1 MKSSNKIANKKSLT
15 QEVIETRRLLNSKPS
30 ITLSEEEAIY
40 RDLLAKVEK
49 NTDQISSLSLKD
61 LAIILN
67 ILNKFAP
74 KSTIAIIVDKK
85 LLLTLLE
92 TFIRKVNH
100 IDLINQNDHVKSFVD
115 FVVRQQLL
123 SKSWPE
129 LYFAKSINF
138 TPKIITNNFALLARA
153 IMQTGTNYQKPIRKF
168 YKEAIKA
175 VKASDANFQP
185 IDLINILESMTKVI
199 GINDAQSRE
208 LISEFILFT
217 IKEIQTSTITNH
229 DKIQIIWLLGKFKY
243 QDNSF
248 IGFLVNQE
256 FIAQL
261 YLSSADELCKLMSG
275 LDKAGYLDDS
285 LFDSLISTIQ
295 AKITSFSPSSLVNI
309 VQALAHIYVNND
321 LSQSSNSYLLLRQLS
336 IKIASI
342 NPSKFSEAMTQQT
355 LQLYYSLDA
364 IDQTN
369 LLPLK
374 EYFPSWEA
382 KLKTRIT
389 ESKFQNTLYDL
400 LTTKYSLEP
409 EFWISQIA
417 SYVDAYEIERAVV
430 FQIDGPTHHYINNN
444 EYNSAT
450 SFNTKMIQRHEM
462 HIIRIDA
469 KQVTDLAKDL
479 VEIDDSA
486 LTLAQIASKPV
497 VQEAVLAYVESLLP
511 YKAIAQ
517 DESKTPE
524 GFQLSPSDQFSLGSL
539 TGQHLIPPLFDYVK
553 DSIDGTHKEKALV
566 DYYSHIPES
575 IASSSLNSLIYQGV
589 QQLFPQLSLSNQLLA
604 TNIFSTVL
612 RGNPKDLLSPAYYQ
626 ALCKYQFKTFATFT
640 LTVKY
645 THSDYYGRNS
655 FADGVVISS
664 ISTILDL
671 AQIFVKSVYTKL
683 THSETDEE
691 SSELDYYSETD
702 ENNHGQINIMPGMV
716 EKFTEL
722 EL

>member
-1 MKSSNKIANKKSLT
+1 
-15 QEVIETRRLLNSKPS
+15 
-30 ITLSEEEAIY
+30 
-40 RDLLAKVEK
+40 
-49 NTDQISSLSLKD
+49 
-61 LAIILN
+61 
-67 ILNKFAP
+67 
-74 KSTIAIIVDKK
+74 
-85 LLLTLLE
+85 
-92 TFIRKVNH
+92 
-100 IDLINQNDHVKSFVD
+100 
-115 FVVRQQLL
+115 
-123 SKSWPE
+123 
-129 LYFAKSINF
+129 
-138 TPKIITNNFALLARA
+138 
-153 IMQTGTNYQKPIRKF
+153 
-168 YKEAIKA
+168 
-175 VKASDANFQP
+175 
-185 IDLINILESMTKVI
+185 
-199 GINDAQSRE
+199 
-208 LISEFILFT
+208 
-217 IKEIQTSTITNH
+217 
-229 DKIQIIWLLGKFKY
+229 
-243 QDNSF
+243 
-248 IGFLVNQE
+248 
-256 FIAQL
+256 
-261 YLSSADELCKLMSG
+261 MSG
-275 LDKAGYLDDS
+275 LDQARYLDDS

-295 AKITSFSPSSLVNI
+295 AKITSFYPSSLVN
-309 VQALAHIYVNND
+309 VAQALAHIYVNND
-321 LSQSSNSYLLLRQLS
+321 LSQNSNAYLLLRQLS
-336 IKIASI
+336 IKIAAI
-342 NPSKFSEAMTQQT
+342 NPSKFSETMTQQT
-355 LQLYYSLDA
+355 LQFYYSLDA

-400 LTTKYSLEP
+400 LTTKYSLEA

-417 SYVDAYEIERAVV
+417 SHVDAYEIERAAV

-462 HIIRIDA
+462 RIIRIDA
-469 KQVTDLAKDL
+469 KQVTDLAKNL

-486 LTLAQIASKPV
+486 LTLAQIASQPV

-511 YKAIAQ
+511 SKVIAQ
-517 DESKTPE
+517 VESKTSE

-539 TGQHLIPPLFDYVK
+539 TGQHLISPLFGYVK
-553 DSIDGTHKEKALV
+553 DSIDGTHKEKTLV

-575 IASSSLNSLIYQGV
+575 IASSSLNSLIFQGV

-626 ALCKYQFKTFATFT
+626 ALCKYQFKTFTTFA

-645 THSDYYGRNS
+645 THSDYYGRNL

-683 THSETDEE
+683 THSEDEE
-691 SSELDYYSETD
+691 SSELDYYSETH
-702 ENNHGQINIMPGMV
+702 ENNHGQLNIMPGMV
-716 EKFTEL
+716 EKFAEL